1 MRALLQGEVVVTLKN
16 DKGVTSELGRLKDG
30 GEAERR
36 GRFPAAR
43 VLLSLLQW
51 ASQSM
56 GDCKAATD
64 TQHTLIM

>member
-36 GRFPAAR
+36 RWFLARRVRCCGWCSGRG
-43 VLLSLLQW
+43 LQLEL
-51 ASQSM
+51 AVIVRQYL
-56 GDCKAATD
+56 AE
-64 TQHTLIM
+64 